1 MRVVR
6 LIWTATVVVW
16 SGCGGTITETLT
28 AAPVDVT
35 TVASMVDV
43 AATPAFADERGGGLF
58 IDLAG
63 RVVRLRGDGTRAAL
77 ESHPQNAVPPG
88 PATSIW
94 PLGPYTALVVTD
106 RGLYV
111 ADSGWLIAPPWQ
123 TRLSASGFLS
133 SATAPDGVA
142 WIAHQ
147 DGLFRVEGGELKELK
162 ANGASIT
169 GITALAIG
177 PSTDLRPGVWFAQ
190 GNTVS
195 VAAQTGAN
203 AYAIRDSG
211 LTAEELAG
219 GVRGIAGITASRTS
233 AGTSAGEIWIITP
246 KVLYLRT
253 LVSWR
258 RYELGR
264 TPKQVMSTGRFL
276 WLQSGDGLYRYD
288 ADARMW
294 MNAKGLEAVPRLLA
308 VDAAGSAWVRVG
320 DRTLSISPT
329 PPIRLLGLYQN
340 QVIYEPE
347 TVVQLVTPGATPL
360 EALSWRFDDAE
371 PRTVDVT
378 KGQPGP
384 PPQQALTFHSL
395 AGVEPSGR
403 NRLVSFAALT
413 DGLHTLEVTTR
424 TIDGVEGKR
433 LVHFDLEAS
442 ASVQVSWQRDIRPLS
457 ETRCNKCH
465 STGTQPEL
473 ATFEQWKTFANA
485 AAAAVRDR
493 RMPADGPLDAAGIQ
507 LVQRWVT
514 GGTLP

>member
-1 MRVVR
+1 MRGR
-6 LIWTATVVVW
+6 LSWTTTTLLMVA
-16 SGCGGTITETLT
+16 SGCGGVITETLT

-35 TVASMVDV
+35 TVAAMVDV

-63 RVVRLRGDGTRAAL
+63 RVVRLRADGTRAAL
-77 ESHPQNAVPPG
+77 ESHPQNPVPPG

-94 PLGPYTALVVTD
+94 PLGPYTALVVTE

-123 TRLSASGFLS
+123 TRLSAAGFLS

-169 GITALAIG
+169 GITALAIA
-177 PSTDLRPGVWFAQ
+177 PATDLRPGVWFAQ
-190 GNTVS
+190 GDTVS
-195 VAAQTGAN
+195 VAAQTAVN
-203 AYAIRDSG
+203 TYSIRDSG
-211 LTAEELAG
+211 LTADELAG
-219 GVRGIAGITASRTS
+219 GVRGIAGVTASRTS
-233 AGTSAGEIWIITP
+233 PGEVWVITP
-246 KVLYLRT
+246 KVLFQRT

-264 TPKQVMSTGRFL
+264 TPKQVMSNGRFL

-308 VDAAGSAWVRVG
+308 VDAAGSAWVRVL

-329 PPIRLLGLYQN
+329 PALRLVGLFQN
-340 QVIYEPE
+340 QVIHEPE
-347 TVVQLVTPGATPL
+347 AAVEVVLPQGIAL
-360 EALSWRFDDAE
+360 ESLSWRFDDAE
-371 PRTVDVT
+371 PRPVDVT
-378 KGQPGP
+378 KGQAGA

-395 AGVEPSGR
+395 GGFEPSGR
-403 NRLVSFAALT
+403 PRVISFGALT
-413 DGLHTLEVTTR
+413 DGLHTLEVAARTT
-424 TIDGVEGKR
+424 DGVDSKR

-457 ETRCNKCH
+457 QARCDKCH
-465 STGTQPEL
+465 SAGTQPDL
-473 ATFEQWKTFANA
+473 STYDQWKTFATA
-485 AAAAVRDR
+485 AANAVRDR
-493 RMPADGPLDAAGIQ
+493 RMPADGPLDAVGIQ